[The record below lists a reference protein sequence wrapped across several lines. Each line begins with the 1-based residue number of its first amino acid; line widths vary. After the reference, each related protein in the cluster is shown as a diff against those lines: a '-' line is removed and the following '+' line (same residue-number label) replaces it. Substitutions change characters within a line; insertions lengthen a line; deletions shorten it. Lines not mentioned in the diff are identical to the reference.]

1 MFRVLIVDDTRSV
14 HAFVKSLL
22 LKSNEIEVT
31 SVYNGAEAVELLKE
45 TEQFD
50 LILLDWEMPVLNG
63 PETFQEMK
71 RMDVKIRTI
80 MMTTKNDPGDIQM
93 MFSLGVDEYLM
104 KPFTL
109 DILFQKIEWVS
120 GRSFSYAA

>member
-1 MFRVLIVDDTRSV
+1 
-14 HAFVKSLL
+14 
-22 LKSNEIEVT
+22 
-31 SVYNGAEAVELLKE
+31 
-45 TEQFD
+45 
-50 LILLDWEMPVLNG
+50 
-63 PETFQEMK
+63 
-71 RMDVKIRTI
+71 MDVKIRTI